1 LVVSGGKFL
10 SDEISGVLHAGV
22 LVAGVGGAP
31 PPRIIDGAGSGA
43 LALGGALELVE
54 AVLPSL
60 ESAVQENIPSTASRL
75 TATATTA

>member
-31 PPRIIDGAGSGA
+31 PRIIDGAGSGA
-43 LALGGALELVE
+43 LALEDVLESVE
-54 AVLPSL
+54 AVFADSL
-60 ESAVQENIPSTASRL
+60 ESAVQENIPSTVSRL
-75 TATATTA
+75 TINAATA

>member
-10 SDEISGVLHAGV
+10 SDEIPGVLHAGV
-22 LVAGVGGAP
+22 LVAGVGDAP
-31 PPRIIDGAGSGA
+31 PKIIDGAGSGA

>member
-31 PPRIIDGAGSGA
+31 PRIIDGAGSGA
-43 LALGGALELVE
+43 LALGGVLEFVE

-75 TATATTA
+75 TATAATA